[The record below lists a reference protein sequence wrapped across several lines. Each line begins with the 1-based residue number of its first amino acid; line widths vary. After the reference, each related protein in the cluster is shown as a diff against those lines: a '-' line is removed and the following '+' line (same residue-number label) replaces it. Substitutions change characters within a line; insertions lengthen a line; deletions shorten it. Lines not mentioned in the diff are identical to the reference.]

1 MFKNLSVR
9 AKLSAVAIVAAVGA
23 TALAGFNLYA
33 AQANSRALT
42 SVYESNVRTLI
53 QLQKIG
59 AKLREVRFRVAGVL
73 LDVMPVP
80 GSLNHLVETRKE
92 LDSAWNIVLAADAST
107 EEEERRLMAEMRA
120 GWGSVQATLDKIE
133 KAYAA
138 KDNARLK
145 SVLEDDWATLIV
157 KYMKPL
163 DQLLPLQEASGKAV
177 YERSSGMNRPLN
189 AASVGLA
196 AVLVFLICA
205 VVVWVMRSITSS
217 LHEAV
222 KLARQV
228 ADGDL
233 VTPIAIGRND
243 ELGRLLQALAEMQA
257 SLRRVVG
264 DVRSSTRGVSHA
276 SAEIARGTV
285 DLSQRT
291 EEQASS
297 LEETASSMEELT
309 NTVKQNTH
317 NARQANE
324 LAAGASS
331 VAVRGGEVMT
341 QVVDTMGSITRSS
354 RKIADIVSVI
364 DAIAFQTNILALN
377 AAVEAARAGEQGR
390 GFAVVATEVRMLAQR
405 SADAA
410 REIKKL
416 IDDSVGKIESGGL
429 LVGEAGKTMEQIVS
443 SVRRVT
449 DIMADI
455 SAANEEQSSG
465 IEQVNR
471 AITQMDEAT
480 QQNAALV
487 EEASSATES
496 LKEQAARLAEAV
508 AVFRLEEVAA
518 GSGAAAPRRLQPA
531 SPKNPRLAASV
542 AADGNGEWREF

>member
-9 AKLSAVAIVAAVGA
+9 TKLSAVAIVAAVGA
-23 TALAGFNLYA
+23 TGLAGFNLYA
-33 AQANSRALT
+33 ARANSQALT
-42 SVYESNVRTLI
+42 SVYESNVRTLV

-59 AKLREVRFRVAGVL
+59 AKLRDVRFRVAGVL

-92 LDSAWNIVLAADAST
+92 LDAAWNTVLAADASA
-107 EEEERRLMAEMRA
+107 EDEERRLMAEMRA
-120 GWGSVQATLDKIE
+120 GWATVQATLDKIE
-133 KAYAA
+133 QAYAA
-138 KDNARLK
+138 KDNARLRN
-145 SVLEDDWATLIV
+145 VLEDDWATLIV
-157 KYMKPL
+157 KYTKPL
-163 DQLLPLQEASGKAV
+163 DQLLPLQEASGKAA

-196 AVLVFLICA
+196 AALVLLILA
-205 VVVWVMRSITSS
+205 MVVWVMRSITSS

-233 VTPIAIGRND
+233 VTPIAIGRKD

-264 DVRSSTRGVSHA
+264 DVRSSTRGVSQA

-309 NTVKQNTH
+309 NTVKQNAH

-324 LAAGASS
+324 LAAGASA
-331 VAVRGGEVMT
+331 VAVRGGEVMN
-341 QVVDTMGSITRSS
+341 QVVDTMGAITQSS
-354 RKIADIVSVI
+354 RKIADIVGVI

-390 GFAVVATEVRMLAQR
+390 GFAVVASEVRTLAQR
-405 SADAA
+405 SGDAA
-410 REIKKL
+410 RQIKTL
-416 IDDSVGKIESGGL
+416 IDDSVGKIESGGR
-429 LVGEAGKTMEQIVS
+429 LVGEAGKTMGQIVS
-443 SVRRVT
+443 SVQRVT

-471 AITQMDEAT
+471 AITQMDRAT

-487 EEASSATES
+487 EEASGATES
-496 LKEQAARLAEAV
+496 LKEQAARLSEAV
-508 AVFRLEEVAA
+508 AVFRLEEAA
-518 GSGAAAPRRLQPA
+518 AVSSVAAPRRLEPA
-531 SPKNPRLAASV
+531 LPTIPHRAASV
-542 AADGNGEWREF
+542 TADGNGEWREF